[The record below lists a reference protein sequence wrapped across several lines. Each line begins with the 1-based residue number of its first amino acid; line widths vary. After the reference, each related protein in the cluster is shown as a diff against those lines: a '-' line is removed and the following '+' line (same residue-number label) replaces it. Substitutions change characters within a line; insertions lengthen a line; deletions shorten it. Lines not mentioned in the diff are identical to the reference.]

1 MDNQQI
7 GLMLALKQL
16 GMDLKIESFND
27 RLVLQK
33 SVMLIQKAG
42 VNLGYSYNW
51 HLRGPYSPG
60 LTSDAFAITP
70 RTSEFQQE
78 LPRWNL
84 DQPSAEKLKKLKP
97 LFEIPGGEDAVP
109 YLELRASILYVL
121 DHEKIDAGN
130 AAAIHASLVRRGKP
144 FTMAQVES
152 AIGQLREFELLGN

>member
-51 HLRGPYSPG
+51 HLRGPYSPS
-60 LTSDAFAITP
+60 LTSDAFAISP
-70 RTSEFQQE
+70 RKDEFQQE

-84 DQPSAEKLKKLKP
+84 DQPSAEKLGKLKP
-97 LFEIPGGEDAVP
+97 LFEIPEGEDTVP

-121 DHEKIDAGN
+121 DHENIEAGN

-144 FTMAQVES
+144 FTLEQVE
-152 AIGQLREFELLGN
+152 AATDQLRKFELIGS

>member
-16 GMDLKIESFND
+16 GMDLQIKSFDD

-42 VNLGYSYNW
+42 VSLGYSYNW
-51 HLRGPYSPG
+51 HLRGPYSPS
-60 LTSDAFAITP
+60 LASDAFAISP
-70 RTSEFQQE
+70 RMDEFQQE

-84 DQPSAEKLKKLKP
+84 DQPSVQKLGKLKP
-97 LFEIPGGEDAVP
+97 LFEIPRDQDAVP

-121 DHEKIDAGN
+121 DHEKIEPGN
-130 AAAIHASLVRRGKP
+130 AASIHASLVRRGKQ
-144 FTMAQVES
+144 FTLSQVEE
-152 AIGQLREFELLGN
+152 AIGQLLKFELIGS